1 VIHSPPASLG
11 ESSGLIG
18 STVSRYKIVERL
30 GGGGAGVV
38 YKARDLTLDR
48 FVALKFLS
56 TLRSGSEADKRRFLR
71 EARAASAL
79 DHPNIC
85 TVYEIDE
92 TGEGRLFIAMAFC
105 EGETLKEKLERG
117 PLPVAEAAGLAA
129 QIAAGLGAAHDKGI
143 VHRDV
148 KPANVIVSPDGR
160 IKIVDFG
167 IAQAGDE
174 SRLTRAGTAV
184 GTVGYMAPEQLR
196 GETIDRRTDIW
207 ALGVVLYEMVTGRS
221 PFPGEDDQERI
232 RAILTQE
239 PEPASSWR
247 PGLPAELGWILER
260 ALAKLPADRYPGM
273 AEMREDLLDLARPEG
288 ASDLQDPLERTQL
301 EIPAAPSDLRA
312 AGGDT
317 GTGLAGRI
325 LGHYRVVER
334 IGGGGMGVVYRA
346 EDLRLART
354 VALKFLPPELTR
366 DPEAKA
372 RFLQEARAASALDHP
387 NICTIHEVGET
398 DEGRLYLVMPCYDGE
413 TLRQRIERGP
423 LSIDEATDIAQQI
436 ARGLSKAHRRGIV
449 HRDIKPANL
458 MLTGDGVV
466 KILDFGLAKLAGAA
480 AITRTG
486 SSVGTPAYM
495 SPEQA
500 RGEDVDHR
508 TDLWSL
514 GVVLYEM
521 LAGRRPFGGEHEQAV
536 LYSIFNEAPKP
547 LSEIRPDA
555 PPDLARI
562 VGGLL
567 AKDPADRY
575 PTVEGPLGD
584 LRALRGDPMTA
595 TVRTD
600 AVGTAALRGRARAWR
615 WAALAAA
622 GLALAGA
629 GAILLLRSGG
639 SVGGPGPV
647 QANFAR
653 LTDQEGSETFPSLSP
668 DGGELVYVRASF
680 PGNLDIY
687 SQRVGGSNPRNLT
700 EDSPLA
706 DSQPAFSPDGQ
717 QIAFRSEREGGGLF
731 LMGATGESVRR
742 LTDLG
747 FNPAWSPDGRE
758 IAFATE
764 GVSGPLERRLDNSEL
779 WAVDVAT
786 GERRLVHKGDAVQ
799 PSWSPHGHRIAFWG
813 LPAGSPERVIW
824 TVPAGG
830 GEPVR
835 VTGGDHLDWNPVW
848 SPDGKSLYFVSNRS
862 GTMNLWRVPVDEE
875 SGEVRGLPE
884 PVTSS
889 PLSLGLLSLSR
900 DGRKIAYGTNE
911 SRSNLE
917 RIPLDPARGEVT
929 GDPVRVTQGSRAVRS
944 AATSPD
950 GRWITFD
957 TSFPQEDLF
966 IVRPDGTGQRQL
978 TDDAARDRLPRWSP
992 DGSRILFYSDRGGAY
1007 GAWTIRPD
1015 GSGLAPLPHGSTASF
1030 YNPLWSPDGKLLAG
1044 SLETRGAVLVDLGLP
1059 GGRRL
1064 RALPQPGRGESFAP
1078 TSWSADGLSLAGT
1091 LERADRSA
1099 VPGVVV
1105 HFLVSGRY
1113 ERLTE
1118 TGVTPRWL
1126 NGGRGLVYLDGGK
1139 VLVYDLAGRRSRLLL
1154 DPPPS
1159 STFKAV
1165 NVSPDGR
1172 YLDAVRLADEGD
1184 IWLLAFGGPGER

>member
-1 VIHSPPASLG
+1 M
-11 ESSGLIG
+11 IG
-18 STVSRYKIVERL
+18 STVSRYRVLERL

-38 YKARDLTLDR
+38 YKARDLTLER

-56 TLRSGSEADKRRFLR
+56 SYRSGSEADKRRFLR
-71 EARAASAL
+71 EARAASSL

-105 EGETLKEKLERG
+105 EGETLKRKLERG

-148 KPANVIVSPDGR
+148 KPANVIVAPDGR
-160 IKIVDFG
+160 VKIVDFG

-184 GTVGYMAPEQLR
+184 GTVGYMSPEQLR
-196 GETIDRRTDIW
+196 GEPIDRRTDVW
-207 ALGVVLYEMVTGRS
+207 SLGVVLYEMITGQT

-232 RAILTQE
+232 RAILTAH

-247 PGLPAELGWILER
+247 PGVPAELEWILER
-260 ALAKLPADRYPGM
+260 ALAKLPADRYQSM
-273 AEMREDLLDLARPEG
+273 AEMQEDLLELAAAG
-288 ASDLQDPLERTQL
+288 APSRISDTLERTQV
-301 EIPAAPSDLRA
+301 EIPSRA
-312 AGGDT
+312 LGSRALGGDT
-317 GTGLAGRI
+317 GTSLAGRI

-366 DPEAKA
+366 DPEAKV

-398 DEGRLYLVMPCYDGE
+398 DDGRLYLVMPCYDGE

-436 ARGLSKAHRRGIV
+436 ARGLSKAHRSGIA

-458 MLTGDGVV
+458 MVTNDGVV

-521 LAGRRPFGGEHEQAV
+521 LAGRRPFRGEHEQAV

-547 LSEIRPDA
+547 LSEARPDA
-555 PPDLARI
+555 PPELVKI
-562 VGGLL
+562 VDGLL
-567 AKDPADRY
+567 AKDPEERY
-575 PTVEGPLGD
+575 PTVDGPLGD
-584 LRALRGDPMTA
+584 LRALRGEPMTA

-600 AVGTAALRGRARAWR
+600 TVGTAPPARR
-615 WAALAAA
+615 RSGTWAAPAVA
-622 GLALAGA
+622 GLALAGVV
-629 GAILLLRSGG
+629 GFLLVRA
-639 SVGGPGPV
+639 GGPAGRAAPV

-668 DGGELVYVRASF
+668 DGGELVYVKATS
-680 PGNLDIY
+680 PGNLDLY
-687 SQRVGGSNPRNLT
+687 HQRVGGSNPRNLT
-700 EDSPLA
+700 EDSAGA
-706 DSQPAFSPDGQ
+706 DTQPAFSPDGQ
-717 QIAFRSEREGGGLF
+717 QIAFHSDRDGGGLF

-742 LTDLG
+742 LTDMG

-758 IAFATE
+758 IVFATE
-764 GVSGPLERRLDNSEL
+764 GVSGPLERRLDNSQL
-779 WAVDVAT
+779 WTVSVAT
-786 GERRLVHKGDAVQ
+786 GEKRLVFKGDAVQ

-813 LPAGSPERVIW
+813 LPEGSTERVVW

-835 VTGGDHLDWNPVW
+835 VTSGGHLDWNPVW
-848 SPDGKSLYFVSNRS
+848 SPEGRHLYFVSDRS

-875 SGEVRGLPE
+875 SGRVLGEPE

-889 PLSLGLLSLSR
+889 PLSLGLVSLSR
-900 DGRKIAYGTNE
+900 DGRKIVYGTNE
-911 SRSNLE
+911 SKSNLE
-917 RIPLDPARGEVT
+917 RIALDPSRGEVV
-929 GDPVRVTQGSRAVRS
+929 GSPAPVTQGSRAVRS
-944 AATSPD
+944 ASTSPD
-950 GRWITFD
+950 GQWIAFD

-966 IVRPDGTGQRQL
+966 VVRPDGTGQRQL
-978 TDDAARDRLPRWSP
+978 TNDAARDRVPRWSP
-992 DGSRILFYSDRGGAY
+992 DGSRILFYSDRGGGY

-1015 GSGLAPLPHGSTASF
+1015 GSGLQPLPHGSAAPF
-1030 YNPLWSPDGKLLAG
+1030 YSPLWSPDGKRLAG
-1044 SLETRGAVLVDLGLP
+1044 SLEARGGVLIDLTLP
-1059 GGRRL
+1059 AGSRL
-1064 RALPQPGRGESFAP
+1064 RPLPNPGREETFAP
-1078 TSWSADGLSLAGT
+1078 TSWSPDGLTLAGT

-1099 VPGVVV
+1099 VPGVVL
-1105 HFLVSGRY
+1105 HSLTSGSY
-1113 ERLTE
+1113 ERLTD
-1118 TGVTPRWL
+1118 TGATPRWL
-1126 NGGRGLVYLDGGK
+1126 SGGRGLVYLDAGK
-1139 VLVYDLAGRRSRLLL
+1139 IFFYDLAGKRPRLLL
-1154 DPPPS
+1154 EPPPS
-1159 STFKAV
+1159 SVFKAV

-1172 YLDAVRLADEGD
+1172 SLDAVRLSDEGD
-1184 IWLLAFGGPGER
+1184 VWLLTLGDGGER